1 MTLRDPWR
9 LIRSAEAKQKYTIF
23 YTQIFRV
30 IADQCEQIWRN
41 FVTLAIFSEVYLVFD
56 NILSELWIKIYAI
69 EQIFIVVNGQI
80 SKKS

>member
-41 FVTLAIFSEVYLVFD
+41 FVTLAKSLWTFLVF
-56 NILSELWIKIYAI
+56 
-69 EQIFIVVNGQI
+69 F
-80 SKKS
+80 